1 MQIKAITMTMAL
13 AIIALAGLTVVF
25 SDGSDA
31 AMDTEI
37 NSTNSHS
44 TMKTDF
50 TSSAQDN
57 ITWVPT

>member
-1 MQIKAITMTMAL
+1 MTMAL